1 MSTRTARQVVLCGC
15 LMTGIVIAGGVL
27 QAHHAVAGVYD
38 LNKEVVLQGRLK
50 KLNFTNPH
58 ASIEL
63 TVPNK
68 NGTFTDWVLTTASIT
83 TLTREG
89 INKTSMKPGEI
100 LKVTI
105 LPARNGNPAGF
116 IRNLTARRPRDQAV
130 LRRRHRL
137 TRIPR
142 GLAMADRRSL
152 ATGVFAAT
160 CRDEPGSARRRPGPA
175 GPGAGCRS
183 TAGPR
188 RGSAAGSR
196 CRSAA
201 GSRRRWRPWR
211 CGSLYA

>member
-1 MSTRTARQVVLCGC
+1 VSIMSTRVARLVVLNGC
-15 LMTGIVIAGGVL
+15 LMAGVVIGGGTL

-38 LNKEVVLQGRLK
+38 LNKEVVLEGRLK

-68 NGTFTDWVLTTASIT
+68 DGTFTDWLLTTASIT

-116 IRNLTARRPRDQAV
+116 IRNLQLGDRDIK
-130 LRRRHRL
+130 LFF
-137 TRIPR
+137 
-142 GLAMADRRSL
+142 GDN
-152 ATGVFAAT
+152 
-160 CRDEPGSARRRPGPA
+160 RD
-175 GPGAGCRS
+175 
-183 TAGPR
+183 
-188 RGSAAGSR
+188 
-196 CRSAA
+196 
-201 GSRRRWRPWR
+201 
-211 CGSLYA
+211 

>member
-1 MSTRTARQVVLCGC
+1 MSTRLARLVVLCGF
-15 LMTGIVIAGGVL
+15 LAAGIVIAAGTL

-38 LNKEVVLQGRLK
+38 LNKEVVLEGRLK

-68 NGTFTDWVLTTASIT
+68 DGTFTEWKLTTASIT

-116 IRNLTARRPRDQAV
+116 IRNLTLGDRDIK
-130 LRRRHRL
+130 LFF
-137 TRIPR
+137 
-142 GLAMADRRSL
+142 GDS
-152 ATGVFAAT
+152 
-160 CRDEPGSARRRPGPA
+160 RD
-175 GPGAGCRS
+175 
-183 TAGPR
+183 
-188 RGSAAGSR
+188 
-196 CRSAA
+196 
-201 GSRRRWRPWR
+201 
-211 CGSLYA
+211 